1 MSPIDSTFTHLYRT
15 LGTAVHYLMVP
26 VEDQVDAI
34 ASAFLVI
41 DVSCRL
47 APINRLSEDA
57 QGWFQRLGETMGTD
71 LMTARPLSAAGPLQ
85 ARVQEMSDEQLAE
98 FTECVW
104 ELYRY
109 VASNY

>member
-1 MSPIDSTFTHLYRT
+1 MRCAFIPPSIAQRGAGIAERNAEPGKHMNPPISTARISDRHTHCVTRRYR
-15 LGTAVHYLMVP
+15 H
-26 VEDQVDAI
+26 
-34 ASAFLVI
+34 
-41 DVSCRL
+41 
-47 APINRLSEDA
+47 
-57 QGWFQRLGETMGTD
+57 D